1 MGELA
6 YYASKISDN
15 IGRTPEGFLVCKD
28 VVLARTGWQDYEVRE
43 LPAEVL
49 KGLGIDAGAG
59 GTVQVYRD
67 PAEVFR
73 AATIASC
80 EGKSITDNH
89 PPGEQ
94 FVNPANVRELEYG
107 HVENVR
113 RGGTPLESGEEP
125 LIGDLIVKREPLLSE
140 IERGEKRELS
150 CGYDY
155 DLAIDGKRLVQRKI
169 VINHVAVVPRGRAGA
184 EARIK
189 DAAPESQERKQAG
202 SSSTGIRKE
211 TGKVTNL
218 FKHLLGLGFKAY
230 AADAETSPEK
240 LAEAAEAIKGAKTA
254 EKDAEPGGE
263 VKPPVEVKK
272 PAEEKPAPVEDKK
285 PADDCRARYH
295 AALDRML
302 DKHLA
307 AAEDRRKAEDVDLN
321 ELADLFDEFFEE
333 EGQEAEHQE
342 GSEDA
347 MPEGAEAGELAAIA
361 EDIEGF
367 EDENGFH
374 PIRGSS
380 GYKRTAAGEG
390 RKKRRRAADQFIEPV
405 NEEAAA
411 TPATDAL
418 EILRVLRPVV
428 ARSNDANVR
437 RAFNAAHRQAYGTSR
452 ANGGGTYGAVAE
464 ASRRRAAD
472 VAVGDPNTERNK
484 RLQEHYDRQGAGEK
498 VEVKK

>member
-1 MGELA
+1 MGELDF
-6 YYASKISDN
+6 YVSRISDN

-28 VVLARTGWQDYEVRE
+28 VVLARTGWQDYEVRDLLRNDE
-43 LPAEVL
+43 DGRLAEVL
-49 KGLGIDAGAG
+49 KEFGIDAGAG
-59 GTVQVYRD
+59 GTVQVYRN

-80 EGKSITDNH
+80 EGKSITDSH

-94 FVNPANVRELEYG
+94 FVNPTNVQRLEYG

-113 RGGTPLESGEEP
+113 RGGTPLESGDEP

-155 DLAIDGKRLVQRKI
+155 NLAIDGKRLVQRKI

-307 AAEDRRKAEDVDLN
+307 AAEDKRKAEDVDLD

-333 EGQEAEHQE
+333 EGEEAEHQE
-342 GSEDA
+342 GAESEG
-347 MPEGAEAGELAAIA
+347 PEID

-367 EDENGFH
+367 ENASGFH
-374 PIRGSS
+374 PIRGSE
-380 GYKRTAAGEG
+380 GYKRSAAGEG

-452 ANGGGTYGAVAE
+452 ANGGGTYAAVAE
-464 ASRRRAAD
+464 AGHRRAAD
-472 VAVGDPNTERNK
+472 VAAGDPNTERNK